1 MSQNI
6 TCNVLNEFDNTSLKI
21 GITIQQKGLDHITVS
36 HVTITITML
45 LKRNRSALCFLGLAN
60 YN

>member
-36 HVTITITML
+36 HVTITML